1 MRKLIIILAVAF
13 LFAICTPQAS
23 AKSEYLPTATI
34 LHERLLSNGSYTYY
48 VEVQYSNGDR
58 QNIYLLDTPLQVAK
72 MCTDSNIR
80 SRPSRDCY
88 GD

>member
-1 MRKLIIILAVAF
+1 MRKLIIILAIAI
-13 LFAICTPQAS
+13 LFAVCTPKAS
-23 AKSEYLPTATI
+23 AKGNYQPATI
-34 LHERLLSNGSYTYY
+34 ILQERLLSNGTYTYY
-48 VEVQYSNGDR
+48 VEVQYTNGDR

-80 SRPSRDCY
+80 SRPSRGCY